1 MKRSTLIKLLSPML
15 IKSDSPAITAELII
29 KQLEELNLL
38 KPTHKKI
45 RILRDIE
52 NMPYEDE
59 ITVSGWENE

>member
-1 MKRSTLIKLLSPML
+1 ML

-59 ITVSGWENE
+59 ITVPGWENE